1 MNAENKSRNQLILG
15 NTIQN
20 MYIYLPFDTDLIQN
34 KCSNEKVILKFK
46 CESFVSPAIKVAMT
60 TEIRDDQKVIRSTGV
75 FLSLVLIT
83 NSTSVNGLT
92 LTFIFSAQS
101 GNFTCYI

>member
-1 MNAENKSRNQLILG
+1 
-15 NTIQN
+15 
-20 MYIYLPFDTDLIQN
+20 MYIYFPFDSDLIQN
-34 KCSNEKVILKFK
+34 KCWNDKVILKFK
-46 CESFVSPAIKVAMT
+46 CEPFVSPAIKVTLMA
-60 TEIRDDQKVIRSTGV
+60 EIRDVQKVIRSTGV